1 MSKEKS
7 FVFWADTPEEK
18 ALWAGKFDA
27 AEKSRAQI
35 KNITLGNNGMLLP
48 IASQKTKKCSLLL

>member
-35 KNITLGNNGMLLP
+35 KNITLGNNGMLMP
-48 IASQKTKKCSLLL
+48 IAFFSTHCCYRF